1 MELLREIAFRN
12 RTEERNIEEIRVG
25 DLTTEGR
32 VKEISQ
38 RGHVT
43 VLKFREKEQ
52 WLAAQAGSK
61 VEVII

>member
-1 MELLREIAFRN
+1 MELLREIAFRG
-12 RTEERNIEEIRVG
+12 RTEDRNIEEIKVG
-25 DLTTEGR
+25 DLTIEGR
-32 VKEISQ
+32 VEGISQ

-43 VLKFREKEQ
+43 ILKFRGADQ